1 MIFKLKRF
9 FLFAA
14 LSLVCLLTLS
24 SCYGAWNFWD
34 PGNDV
39 DKRTQKLTRLTAQN
53 DSDFA
58 AAGISELKGK
68 YTVLVISDAHFGNKK
83 KDINT
88 KALYDFL
95 DKLKKES
102 PEKYPK
108 FMLSLGDS
116 VDIGFS
122 EFFEKYKSFCD
133 TLEKDY
139 GISLILNSCVNHD
152 IYQNNWENW
161 EKTCYPHTSFYKF
174 KTDKISWYCLDTA
187 SGALGLNQYKI
198 LKQDIENDS
207 RPKIIFTHYP
217 FVRFNYNCSNMAE
230 TTERNLMISTFYKN
244 KVICLLGGHNHT
256 RTFDDLG
263 FPDYGIPSFGYDQE
277 WGLLFVDEDAASA
290 RLEYYK

>member
-1 MIFKLKRF
+1 MIKNVRIL
-9 FLFAA
+9 L
-14 LSLVCLLTLS
+14 LSLFLLSLA
-24 SCYGAWNFWD
+24 SCYGSWNFFYE
-34 PGNDV
+34 GNDT
-39 DKRTQKLTRLTAQN
+39 DKRVTGIKSLTAEDDKKFA
-53 DSDFA
+53 DS
-58 AAGISELKGK
+58 GIASLSGK
-68 YTVLVISDAHFGNKK
+68 YTVLIVSDTHFGNTKK
-83 KDINT
+83 AINT
-88 KALYDFL
+88 TKLFNWL
-95 DKLKKES
+95 DSVKGT
-102 PEKYPK
+102 EKYPS
-108 FMLSLGDS
+108 FAICLGDAT
-116 VDIGFS
+116 DLGRLDELDF
-122 EFFEKYKSFCD
+122 YLAFCKK
-133 TLEKDY
+133 LENEY
-139 GISLILNSCVNHD
+139 GLKLVLNACGNHD

-244 KVICLLGGHNHT
+244 KVVCLLGGHNHT

-277 WGLLFVDEDAASA
+277 WGLLFVDEDAGRAS
-290 RLEYYK
+290 LEYFK

>member
-14 LSLVCLLTLS
+14 LSLACLLTLS

-88 KALYDFL
+88 KTLYDFL

-139 GISLILNSCVNHD
+139 GISLIFNSCGNHD

-161 EKTCYPHTSFYKF
+161 QKTCYPHTSFYKF
-174 KTDKISWYCLDTA
+174 ETAGFSWYSLDTG
-187 SGALGLNQYKI
+187 SGTISRQQY
-198 LKQDIENDS
+198 DIFVNAISNDTK
-207 RPKIIFTHYP
+207 PKVVFSHYP
-217 FVRFNYNCSNMAE
+217 LSEYRLAFGLGE
-230 TTERNLMISTFYKN
+230 TTERNLLIHNFLKN
-244 KVICLLGGHNHT
+244 NVKCYMGGHNHYT
-256 RTFDDLG
+256 HYENLG
-263 FPDYGIPSFGYDQE
+263 FNDYCCPSFRFNNSWAVLHINESAGT
-277 WGLLFVDEDAASA
+277 AAV
-290 RLEYYK
+290 EFIGG